1 MQKTTYYDSSTLFG
15 GYSYGSANGFGYEG
29 PQQPFQAASHMEN
42 DFQRSACSLQ
52 SLGNTTPHGKN
63 KELNG
68 SCMRPSLPP
77 EPPGSPNANAAATS
91 AGGSSNGQPGGGK
104 SAPGKA
110 SLGASGSLS
119 KQIFPWMKESRQNS
133 KQKNSSPSAGI
144 AAGLG
149 DTPQALLPPS
159 KVTPPKIGQKKTCS
173 SSGEKSPPGSSASKR
188 ARTAY
193 TSAQLVELEK
203 EFHFNRYLCR
213 PRRVEMANLLNLSER
228 QIKIWFQNRR
238 MKYKKD
244 QKSKGMGS
252 SSGGP
257 SPTGSPPQPMQAS
270 AGFLN
275 ALHPMSGGYEA
286 PSPPSFSKP
295 HQNAYAVATTSYQP
309 ALKGCPGQQ
318 KYGAAATPGE
328 YEPHVLQGNGVAYGT
343 GGMQGSPAYVGGNF
357 VDSMATSGPSLYGL
371 NHLPHHQAG
380 GMDYG
385 GVPPGQPHGPCESH
399 PTYTELSSHH
409 ATSQGRI
416 QEAPKLTHL

>member
-1 MQKTTYYDSSTLFG
+1 MQKASYYDSSTLFG
-15 GYSYGSANGFGYEG
+15 GYSYANGFGYEG
-29 PQQPFQAASHMEN
+29 AQPPFQASSHLES
-42 DFQRSACSLQ
+42 DFQRSSCSLQ
-52 SLGNTTPHGKN
+52 SHGKS

-68 SCMRPSLPP
+68 SCMRPA
-77 EPPGSPNANAAATS
+77 EPPASPNANSANSNANNSANS
-91 AGGSSNGQPGGGK
+91 AGKNSPGK
-104 SAPGKA
+104 S
-110 SLGASGSLS
+110 SLGASGSIS

-133 KQKNSSPSAGI
+133 KQKNGSPGAG
-144 AAGLG
+144 GSG
-149 DTPQALLPPS
+149 
-159 KVTPPKIGQKKTCS
+159 
-173 SSGEKSPPGSSASKR
+173 GEKSPPGSSASKR

-244 QKSKGMGS
+244 QKSKGMGGS

-257 SPTGSPPQPMQAS
+257 SPAGSPPQPMQAS

-275 ALHPMSGGYEA
+275 ALHPMSGAYEA
-286 PSPPSFSKP
+286 PSPPSFGKP
-295 HQNAYAVATTSYQP
+295 HQNAYAVPNPGYQA
-309 ALKGCPGQQ
+309 ALKGCPNQQ
-318 KYGAAATPGE
+318 KFAGAAAAAE
-328 YEPHVLQGNGVAYGT
+328 YEPHVLQANGAAYGA
-343 GGMQGSPAYVGGNF
+343 GAMQGSPAYVGGNF
-357 VDSMATSGPSLYGL
+357 VDSLPTSGPALYGL
-371 NHLPHHQAG
+371 NHLGQQHQAG
-380 GMDYG
+380 AMDYG

-399 PTYTELSSHH
+399 AAYAELSSHH

>member
-1 MQKTTYYDSSTLFG
+1 AD
-15 GYSYGSANGFGYEG
+15 
-29 PQQPFQAASHMEN
+29 AS
-42 DFQRSACSLQ
+42 
-52 SLGNTTPHGKN
+52 
-63 KELNG
+63 
-68 SCMRPSLPP
+68 
-77 EPPGSPNANAAATS
+77 S
-91 AGGSSNGQPGGGK
+91 AGAGGGNGQAGAGK
-104 SAPGKA
+104 GAAGKA
-110 SLGASGSLS
+110 NPGAGASLS

-133 KQKNSSPSAGI
+133 KQKNSSPSAGT
-144 AAGLG
+144 AA
-149 DTPQALLPPS
+149 LPARPE
-159 KVTPPKIGQKKTCS
+159 TCGGGGG
-173 SSGEKSPPGSSASKR
+173 GEKSPPGSSASKR

-244 QKSKGMGS
+244 QKSKGVGS

-257 SPTGSPPQPMQAS
+257 SPAGSPPQPMQAS

-295 HQNAYAVATTSYQP
+295 HQNAYAAAAAAYQP

-318 KYGAAATPGE
+318 KYGPAASAAD

-343 GGMQGSPAYVGGNF
+343 PGMQGSPAYGGGNF
-357 VDSMATSGPSLYGL
+357 VDSMGASGPALYGL
-371 NHLPHHQAG
+371 NHLPQHQAG
-380 GMDYG
+380 GLDYG
-385 GVPPGQPHGPCESH
+385 GAAPGQPHGPCESH
-399 PTYTELSSHH
+399 AAYTELSSHH
-409 ATSQGRI
+409 AASQGRI

>member
-52 SLGNTTPHGKN
+52 SLGNTAPHGKN

-77 EPPGSPNANAAATS
+77 EPPGSPNANAAASS
-91 AGGSSNGQPGGGK
+91 AGSGGNGQAGGGK
-104 SAPGKA
+104 GAPGKA
-110 SLGASGSLS
+110 NLGASLS

-133 KQKNSSPSAGI
+133 KQKNGSPSAGTSP
-144 AAGLG
+144 GLG
-149 DTPQALLPPS
+149 DALVPPGPA
-159 KVTPPKIGQKKTCS
+159 PPRRDS
-173 SSGEKSPPGSSASKR
+173 SAKNGKNSGEKSPPGSSSASKR

-257 SPTGSPPQPMQAS
+257 SPAGSPPQPMQAS

-286 PSPPSFSKP
+286 PSPPSFGKA
-295 HQNAYAVATTSYQP
+295 HQNAYAAATASYP
-309 ALKGCPGQQ
+309 APLKGCPGQQ
-318 KYGAAATPGE
+318 KYAGPAE
-328 YEPHVLQGNGVAYGT
+328 YEPHALQGNGAAYGT
-343 GGMQGSPAYVGGNF
+343 PGMQGSPAYVAGNF
-357 VDSMATSGPSLYGL
+357 VDSMAASGPSLYGL
-371 NHLPHHQAG
+371 NHLPHHQAA

-385 GVPPGQPHGPCESH
+385 GVAPGQPHGPCESH
-399 PTYTELSSHH
+399 PTYAELSSHH

>member
-52 SLGNTTPHGKN
+52 SLGNTAPHGKN

-91 AGGSSNGQPGGGK
+91 AGGSSNSQAGGGK

-110 SLGASGSLS
+110 NLSASASLS

-133 KQKNSSPSAGI
+133 KQKNSSPSAE
-144 AAGLG
+144 
-149 DTPQALLPPS
+149 
-159 KVTPPKIGQKKTCS
+159 TC

-318 KYGAAATPGE
+318 KYAAAAAAATGPAE

-343 GGMQGSPAYVGGNF
+343 PSMQGSPAYVGGNF
-357 VDSMATSGPSLYGL
+357 VDSMAASGPSLYGL

-385 GVPPGQPHGPCESH
+385 GVAPGQPHGPCESH

>member
-1 MQKTTYYDSSTLFG
+1 MQKASYYDSSALFG
-15 GYSYGSANGFGYEG
+15 GYSYGSGAANGFGYEG
-29 PQQPFQAASHMEN
+29 AQQPFQASSHVEN
-42 DFQRSACSLQ
+42 DFQRSSCSLQ
-52 SLGNTTPHGKN
+52 SLGSAATHGKN

-68 SCMRPSLPP
+68 SCMRPGEAPA
-77 EPPGSPNANAAATS
+77 SPN
-91 AGGSSNGQPGGGK
+91 GGSADGGGQAGGGK
-104 SAPGKA
+104 SVPGKA
-110 SLGASGSLS
+110 NLGAGIA

-133 KQKNSSPSAGI
+133 KQKNGSPGAE
-144 AAGLG
+144 
-149 DTPQALLPPS
+149 
-159 KVTPPKIGQKKTCS
+159 TCGGGS
-173 SSGEKSPPGSSASKR
+173 GGGGGGEKSPPGSSASKR

-244 QKSKGMGS
+244 QKSKGMGGS

-257 SPTGSPPQPMQAS
+257 SPAGSPPQPMQAS

-275 ALHPMSGGYEA
+275 ALHPMSGAYEA
-286 PSPPSFSKP
+286 PSPPSFGKP
-295 HQNAYAVATTSYQP
+295 HQNSYAVAAPGYQAP
-309 ALKGCPGQQ
+309 LKGCPSQQ
-318 KYGAAATPGE
+318 KYAGAAGAAE
-328 YEPHVLQGNGVAYGT
+328 YEPHVLQANGVAYGPA
-343 GGMQGSPAYVGGNF
+343 GMQGSPAYVGGNF
-357 VDSMATSGPSLYGL
+357 VDSLPASGPALYGL

-380 GMDYG
+380 GVDYG
-385 GVPPGQPHGPCESH
+385 GVAPGQPQGPCESH
-399 PTYTELSSHH
+399 AAYAELSSHH

>member
-1 MQKTTYYDSSTLFG
+1 MQKTSYYDSSALFG
-15 GYSYGSANGFGYEG
+15 GYSYGSGAANGFGYEG
-29 PQQPFQAASHMEN
+29 AQQPFQASSHVEN
-42 DFQRSACSLQ
+42 DFQRSSCSLQ
-52 SLGNTTPHGKN
+52 SLGGATTHGKN

-68 SCMRPSLPP
+68 SCMRPG
-77 EPPGSPNANAAATS
+77 EPPASPNGGSTNGA
-91 AGGSSNGQPGGGK
+91 AGGGSGQAGGGK
-104 SAPGKA
+104 NTPGKA
-110 SLGASGSLS
+110 SLGASASIS

-133 KQKNSSPSAGI
+133 KQKNGSPGAE
-144 AAGLG
+144 
-149 DTPQALLPPS
+149 
-159 KVTPPKIGQKKTCS
+159 TCGGGGGGG
-173 SSGEKSPPGSSASKR
+173 GEKSPPGSSASKR

-244 QKSKGMGS
+244 QKSKGMGGS

-257 SPTGSPPQPMQAS
+257 SPAGSPPQPMQAS

-275 ALHPMSGGYEA
+275 ALHPMSGAYEA

-295 HQNAYAVATTSYQP
+295 HQNAYAVATPGYQAP
-309 ALKGCPGQQ
+309 LKGCPSQQ
-318 KYGAAATPGE
+318 KYAGAAGAAGAAE
-328 YEPHVLQGNGVAYGT
+328 YEPHVLQANGVAYGPA
-343 GGMQGSPAYVGGNF
+343 GMQGSPAYVGGNF
-357 VDSMATSGPSLYGL
+357 VDSLPASGPALYGL
-371 NHLPHHQAG
+371 NHLPHHQAT

-399 PTYTELSSHH
+399 AAYAELSSHH

>member
-1 MQKTTYYDSSTLFG
+1 MQKTSYYDSSTLFG
-15 GYSYGSANGFGYEG
+15 GYSYGGANGFGYEG
-29 PQQPFQAASHMEN
+29 AQQPFQAPSHVEN
-42 DFQRSACSLQ
+42 DFQRSSCSLQ
-52 SLGNTTPHGKN
+52 SLGNVAQHGKS

-68 SCMRPSLPP
+68 SCMRPGLAP
-77 EPPGSPNANAAATS
+77 EAPRSPGADRANGAGTGGNGQ
-91 AGGSSNGQPGGGK
+91 AGGSGK
-104 SAPGKA
+104 GVPGKA
-110 SLGASGSLS
+110 NLNASLS

-133 KQKNSSPSAGI
+133 KQKNSSPSAVILFYFIPGP
-144 AAGLG
+144 AE
-149 DTPQALLPPS
+149 
-159 KVTPPKIGQKKTCS
+159 TCS

-203 EFHFNRYLCR
+203 EFHFNKYLCR

-257 SPTGSPPQPMQAS
+257 SPAGSPPQPMQAS

-275 ALHPMSGGYEA
+275 ALHPMSGAYEA

-295 HQNAYAVATTSYQP
+295 HQNAYAVASTGYQAP
-309 ALKGCPGQQ
+309 LKGCPGQQ
-318 KYGAAATPGE
+318 KYGPAGQAD

-343 GGMQGSPAYVGGNF
+343 PGVQGSPAYVGGNF
-357 VDSMATSGPSLYGL
+357 VDSLPASGPSLYGL
-371 NHLPHHQAG
+371 NHLPHHQAA

-385 GVPPGQPHGPCESH
+385 GVAPGQPHGPCESH
-399 PTYTELSSHH
+399 PTYAELSSHH